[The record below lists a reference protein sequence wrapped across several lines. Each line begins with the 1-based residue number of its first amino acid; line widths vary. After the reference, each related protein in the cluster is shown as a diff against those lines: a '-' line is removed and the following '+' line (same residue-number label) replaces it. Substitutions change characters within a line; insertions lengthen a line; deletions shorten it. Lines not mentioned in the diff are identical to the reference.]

1 MGLRGSLR
9 LQKSR
14 DHWVRARKIFK
25 STFTDSVRRPCRL
38 SCLSALTSWHL
49 PVPSFPSAPSQLHPQ
64 VLTLLPH
71 ASLAAF
77 AKATLLALAT
87 HIGIHG
93 AVAPTVADVACPFD
107 DTAAEES
114 LATFATQH
122 VVVEAR
128 CLVSTHTA
136 QLIPQHFGGW
146 PLFPLLWT
154 ELWIQRSVLMFFSK
168 ERAWC
173 PAGHCPEHSVLSAHA
188 LLIRSLAS
196 LL

>member
-1 MGLRGSLR
+1 MGQRGSLR

-25 STFTDSVRRPCRL
+25 STFTVSEGPVNSAACLPSRPSTCLCPL
-38 SCLSALTSWHL
+38 SHQPL
-49 PVPSFPSAPSQLHPQ
+49 PISYPQ
-64 VLTLLPH
+64 VLTLLSH

-87 HIGIHG
+87 HIGIHR
-93 AVAPTVADVACPFD
+93 AVAPTVADVARPFD

-114 LATFATQH
+114 LAAFATQH

-146 PLFPLLWT
+146 PFFPLLWT
-154 ELWIQRSVLMFFSK
+154 ELWIQRNVLMFFSK

-173 PAGHCPEHSVLSAHA
+173 PAGHCPEHSVTFMPF
-188 LLIRSLAS
+188 
-196 LL
+196 